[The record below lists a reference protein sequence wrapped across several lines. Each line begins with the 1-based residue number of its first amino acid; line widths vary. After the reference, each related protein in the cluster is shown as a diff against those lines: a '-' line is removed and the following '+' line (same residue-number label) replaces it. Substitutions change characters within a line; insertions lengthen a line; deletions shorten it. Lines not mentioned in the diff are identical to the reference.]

1 MKLYAYTMHKQ
12 VGTSL
17 KEEEEEYMQEE
28 EEQE

>member
-17 KEEEEEYMQEE
+17 KEEEQEYDEE
-28 EEQE
+28 EEE